1 MAKKVTV
8 TTLQKIKDD
17 NEKFSMLTA
26 YDYSTA
32 KYCDEGG
39 IDVVLVGDSVGMVI
53 LGYDSTTY
61 VEMDDM
67 KVFTKA
73 VSRGV
78 ERAMVVA
85 DMPFMSYNTDLST
98 ALKNAGD
105 LIKCGANAVKIEGCN
120 DYIIDLVERCTQSG
134 IPVMGHLGF
143 TPQFLN
149 AIGGYNIQGK
159 SYEATIEIME
169 QAKRLE
175 KAGAFAVVLEMVP
188 EECAKYIDEHLTIP
202 TVSCGGGKF
211 CTGQVVVSEDM
222 FGKYPDFKPKFVR
235 KYCDMKSIILN
246 AIKQYDYD
254 VKNSLFPSK
263 DEVFSLSEEEI
274 SKLLTLK

>member
-1 MAKKVTV
+1 MIKKVTV
-8 TTLQKIKDD
+8 STLQKIKEN

-26 YDYSTA
+26 YDYSVA
-32 KYCDEGG
+32 KYCDEAG
-39 IDVVLVGDSVGMVI
+39 IDVILVGDSLGMVI

-61 VEMDDM
+61 VEMDEM

-73 VSRGV
+73 VSRGAN
-78 ERAMVVA
+78 RAMVVA

-120 DYIIDLVERCTQSG
+120 DYIVELVKRCTQSG
-134 IPVMGHLGF
+134 IPVMAHLGF

-159 SYEATIEIME
+159 SYDATIEILE
-169 QAKRLE
+169 QAKKLE
-175 KAGAFAVVLEMVP
+175 QAGAFSVVLEMVP
-188 EECAKYIDEHLTIP
+188 EESAKYIDEHLTIP
-202 TVSCGGGKF
+202 TVSCGGGKY
-211 CTGQVVVSEDM
+211 CTGQVVVSDDM
-222 FGKYPDFKPKFVR
+222 FGKYSEFKPKFVR
-235 KYCDMKSIILN
+235 RYCDMKSIILN

-254 VKNSLFPSK
+254 VKNGLFPAA
-263 DEVFSLSEEEI
+263 DEVYTMPNEELQKLMSL
-274 SKLLTLK
+274 K